1 MREQELWTE
10 QQKKQQQARQQAM
23 NAMNVNAMNGGLQAA
38 QAANAQN
45 RALARNQ
52 AAQQPQQAQSQPLQ
66 GISAETAGKLNQAGN
81 GYQPTAEY
89 LAAQD
94 ALQQLRAQKPQGY
107 TSKYSGQLEGI
118 LQELQG
124 KKFNYDL
131 NGDAFFQSM
140 KDTQQQLSKQA
151 AMDTMGMA
159 AGLTGGYG
167 NSAAQAVANQ
177 TYQQGLLGLNDR
189 AMDAYNLALQRF
201 QIEKQG
207 LKDQFGMIGQL
218 EGQDYDRY
226 RDTVGDF
233 ERERDYLTGRTDT
246 EYERGYNAFRDDQ
259 NYWLQRAEIE
269 NRAYNSE
276 AERQEAIRQ
285 FDQDYA
291 LRRQQFNWQQDVDRR
306 DYNRGVLESDRGY
319 NLQREQFDYGKSQD
333 ELAQK
338 NWQQTFDY
346 GKEQDAIANAL
357 RQAQF
362 DYGKQQDELAQKNWQ
377 AQFDYG
383 KSQDELAQKNWQ
395 QTFDYGKEQ
404 DALAQRNWQAQF
416 DYGKS
421 QDELAQKNWQQTFDY
436 GKQQDELAQRN
447 WQAQFDYGKQQDA
460 LAQQNWQQQF
470 DYNATMDMLNQQ
482 NWETQMEEN
491 IRQFN
496 ESLNWDKLSSQQ
508 KYAADY
514 ALAILQ
520 NGQMPSEE
528 LLTAAGLSAE
538 DAQKL
543 MAKIASGGGYTPKK
557 TTPGGMTVL
566 EAMERDYILDP
577 KNAAQILEYSK
588 GANAKY
594 VNDTLKKGQLPSAN
608 AVQNAGMN
616 QTDVMKQFMQGKAPQ
631 GLTPEE
637 LLRRK
642 LGL

>member
-10 QQKKQQQARQQAM
+10 QQKKQQQAKQQAM
-23 NAMNVNAMNGGLQAA
+23 NAMNANAMNGGLQAA

-52 AAQQPQQAQSQPLQ
+52 AAQQPQQAQNQQMQ
-66 GISAETAGKLNQAGN
+66 GLSAQTAGKLNQAGN

-131 NGDAFFQSM
+131 NGDAFFQSL

-201 QIEKQG
+201 QIEQQG

-291 LRRQQFNWQQDVDRR
+291 LRQQQFNWQQDVDRR

-319 NLQREQFDYGKSQD
+319 NLQREQFDYGKQ
-333 ELAQK
+333 
-338 NWQQTFDY
+338 
-346 GKEQDAIANAL
+346 QDAIANAM

-362 DYGKQQDELAQKNWQ
+362 DYGKQQDAQQQKNWQ

-383 KSQDELAQKNWQ
+383 AQQDAIANAMRQAQ
-395 QTFDYGKEQ
+395 FDYSKEQ
-404 DALAQRNWQAQF
+404 DAQQQANWQTQFDYGRDQDAIANALRQEQFDYSKEQDAQQQANWQAQF
-416 DYGKS
+416 DYGKE
-421 QDELAQKNWQQTFDY
+421 QN
-436 GKQQDELAQRN
+436 
-447 WQAQFDYGKQQDA
+447 A

-470 DYNATMDMLNQQ
+470 DYNATMDMLNQR
-482 NWETQMEEN
+482 NWQEQMDEN

-496 ESLNWDKLSSQQ
+496 ESLNWDKMSAQQ

-514 ALAILQ
+514 ALMMLQ
-520 NGQMPSEE
+520 NGQMPTDEM
-528 LLTAAGLSAE
+528 LAAAGLTAE
-538 DAQKL
+538 DAEKL
-543 MAKIASGGGYTPKK
+543 KARAQTGGGAGSGKTYYLDTNGNPYTINNGKYVYVEPSTINTNARFDKSKAYDINKQNAMYAGATAVAGVKAGEK
-557 TTPGGMTVL
+557 TTDWDKVL
-566 EAMERDYILDP
+566 GKK
-577 KNAAQILEYSK
+577 KN
-588 GANAKY
+588 
-594 VNDTLKKGQLPSAN
+594 
-608 AVQNAGMN
+608 
-616 QTDVMKQFMQGKAPQ
+616 
-631 GLTPEE
+631 
-637 LLRRK
+637 
-642 LGL
+642 